1 MCNKQK
7 AELVVES
14 LMGEISN
21 AIAIKCMLNKFA
33 HDERIEAAYNNTY
46 AAHPFNLIESSL
58 AYALTMC
65 LMRIFDE
72 TKRDDLN
79 SLRVLFEVIIPETD
93 TSNLLGED
101 SEKFEEARELYTR
114 MKSSHLLSRTKNLRH
129 KFIAHSAMETGNVQ
143 LPKYSYLYELLGF
156 CQKIVDHLALSVRRQ
171 NADHEGELYVWE
183 RYSSMFF
190 NNLIQGQ
197 LNARKP

>member
-46 AAHPFNLIESSL
+46 EAHPFNLIESSL

-72 TKRDDLN
+72 TERDDLN

>member
-21 AIAIKCMLNKFA
+21 AIAIKCMLDKFA
-33 HDERIEAAYNNTY
+33 HDERIEAAYNDTY
-46 AAHPFNLIESSL
+46 EAHPFNLIESSL

-72 TKRDDLN
+72 TERDDLN
-79 SLRVLFEVIIPETD
+79 SLRVLFEVIFPETD
-93 TSNLLGED
+93 TLNSLVED

-143 LPKYSYLYELLGF
+143 LPKYSYLYELLCFG
-156 CQKIVDHLALSVRRQ
+156 QKIVDYLALSVRHH
-171 NADHEGELYVWE
+171 NVDHEGELYVWE
-183 RYSSMFF
+183 QYSSMFF